1 MNLRL
6 EVRKKRK
13 AIENL
18 LENVLVKAVQCY
30 DHKKYIGDLCNVTTN
45 VQWMRRGLKNP
56 ELFKWGS
63 KNIYFSNDLK
73 CHYLDLISTKISIF
87 PMNTVPVNELLPSCL
102 STTSFM
108 IAN

>member
-1 MNLRL
+1 MSLRP

-18 LENVLVKAVQCY
+18 LEDVLVKVVQSY
-30 DHKKYIGDLCNVTTN
+30 DHKKYIGDLCNVTSN
-45 VQWMRRGLKNP
+45 VQWIRRGLKNP
-56 ELFKWGS
+56 EFFKWGS
-63 KNIYFSNDLK
+63 KNIYFSNNLK

-87 PMNTVPVNELLPSCL
+87 PMNTVPVSEVLPSCL